1 MKDIVYTRKFI
12 GKDGQ
17 ERKEYI
23 TFGYLFEKDGK
34 ISILLKS
41 YINPAALQ
49 NEKGEVWLNVYEHK
63 QKAGEPPKTA
73 NKTDYN
79 KTEPTVDEIS
89 KVVNDGKAYAEKW
102 KELAE
107 GNNDIISDDVPF

>member
-1 MKDIVYTRKFI
+1 MKEIKYTRTFT

-23 TFGYLFEKDGK
+23 LVGYLFEKDGRQ
-34 ISILLKS
+34 SILLKN
-41 YINPAALQ
+41 YINPAALA

-63 QKAGEPPKTA
+63 QKSTETQKTP
-73 NKTDYN
+73 NKTESV
-79 KTEPTVDEIS
+79 TEPTVAEVS
-89 KVVNDGKAYAEKW
+89 KVVNEGKGYAEKW
-102 KELAE
+102 KELSE